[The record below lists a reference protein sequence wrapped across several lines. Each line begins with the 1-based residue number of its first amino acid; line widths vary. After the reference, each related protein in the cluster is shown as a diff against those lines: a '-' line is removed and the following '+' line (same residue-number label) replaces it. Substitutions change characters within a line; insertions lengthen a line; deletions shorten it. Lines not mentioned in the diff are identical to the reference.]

1 MLVEAIISFREA
13 LEAALVVGIVLAYL
27 ERTGNARYNRH
38 IYLGVCAGVFT
49 SLLGGFLLFSLGN
62 DFTGTGAKLF
72 EGSMMLIGALL
83 VSWMILWMLRQAHV
97 KKEIEAKVGKE
108 LGEKHAFGL
117 LLFVFVSVLRE
128 GIETVIFLSASFFSS
143 ASFSLFGT
151 LLGFGLAIM
160 LAFLIFEAAARV
172 GLKTFFNA
180 TSILLVFFAAG
191 LFSHGIAEFQEAG
204 IFAEQA
210 PIWDSGWLVP
220 EGSAAGAIMKTLFGY
235 TPAPT
240 ALRLEA
246 YLFYWAAI
254 ALAYRNLGRLHKV
267 I

>member
-27 ERTGNARYNRH
+27 ERTGNTRYNRH
-38 IYLGVCAGVFT
+38 IYLGVCAGVFV
-49 SLLGGFLLFSLGN
+49 SLLGGFILFSLGN
-62 DFTGTGAKLF
+62 DFEGAGAKLF
-72 EGSMMLIGALL
+72 EGSMMLIGSLL

-108 LGEKHAFGL
+108 LGEKHALGL

-128 GIETVIFLSASFFSS
+128 GIETVIFLSASYFSS
-143 ASFSLFGT
+143 ASFSVFGALF
-151 LLGFGLAIM
+151 GFGLAVL
-160 LAFLIFEAAARV
+160 LAFFIFEAAARV
-172 GLKTFFNA
+172 DLKTFFNS

-204 IFAEQA
+204 LFAGQA
-210 PIWDSGWLVP
+210 PVWDSSWLVGK
-220 EGSAAGAIMKTLFGY
+220 ESAAGVIMKTLLGY

-240 ALRLEA
+240 ALRVEA
-246 YLFYWAAI
+246 YLFYWTVI
-254 ALAYRNLGRLHKV
+254 GLAYRNIDRLHKV